1 MKITIQFDDTKNDL
15 KAECFEAIRIIDLA
29 KTTIF
34 RELSRPTRVG
44 PPDVISSWVKEID
57 GDSAIRNVCVFE
69 INL

>member
-1 MKITIQFDDTKNDL
+1 MKITIEFDGTKDDL

-34 RELSRPTRVG
+34 RELSRPARVG

>member
-1 MKITIQFDDTKNDL
+1 MKITIEFDDLKSDL
-15 KAECFEAIRIIDLA
+15 KAECFEAIRILAVA

-34 RELSRPTRVG
+34 RELSRPARVG
-44 PPDVISSWVKEID
+44 SPDVICSWVKEID